1 VRIRSGR
8 GSAGTVAQP
17 ETIPSASPRS
27 RNDLPVDG
35 NTVTSPARLQ
45 GYRRCLVLPTM
56 GAAAEAT
63 CIQESVS
70 GFLLLDSGLDL
81 SHVDMCAVPGS
92 ERVTNPAQV

>member
-1 VRIRSGR
+1 M
-8 GSAGTVAQP
+8 
-17 ETIPSASPRS
+17 
-27 RNDLPVDG
+27 
-35 NTVTSPARLQ
+35 
-45 GYRRCLVLPTM
+45 LPTM